1 MDHAPSVP
9 GHILVIFLSEKIR
22 KGTGLL
28 HLHRICII
36 VREHRG
42 QHIKYKNCKKGKN
55 KDQEKQLFFPILP
68 AVLFPF
74 SGQDHI

>member
-28 HLHRICII
+28 HLHRICIVI
-36 VREHRG
+36 REHRR
-42 QHIKYKNCKKGKN
+42 QDIEYKNCKKGKN
-55 KDQEKQLFFPILP
+55 KDQEKQSFFPILP
-68 AVLFPF
+68 AVLFLF